1 MTSDDE
7 DRKPLEGEVLPAR
20 KTDTPKRGHLPTIH
34 LPESGSFLR
43 TAFWN
48 TLRFEGARRQI
59 KSYTSAIKAYADALG
74 AASGLMRAQKEH
86 YRAEQELEHD
96 LDNIVDADRR
106 RAKHEYES
114 TKRDLEIQTQ
124 QKNKELLDAKAARY
138 RAEKD
143 LTDAKA
149 GRSGRSEPQGG
160 RDAIAGAM
168 RDIKKQRQTPTEEEE
183 HIQVEIDELLGKPGG
198 EENLSEEDQ
207 RRLAAYR
214 ELKGKLRGRR
224 YL

>member
-1 MTSDDE
+1 MTSNDE

-20 KTDTPKRGHLPTIH
+20 ETHSPKRGHLPTIH

-43 TAFWN
+43 IAFWN

-59 KSYTSAIKAYADALG
+59 KSYTAAIKAYANALG
-74 AASGLMRAQKEH
+74 AASGLMEAQKEH
-86 YRAEQELEHD
+86 YRAQQELEHD
-96 LDNIVDADRR
+96 LDNILDADRR

-124 QKNKELLDAKAARY
+124 LKKKELLDAKAARF
-138 RAEKD
+138 RAEKK
-143 LTDAKA
+143 LENAKA
-149 GRSGRSEPQGG
+149 GKSAMTEPQGG

-168 RDIKKQRQTPTEEEE
+168 RDIKEQRQTPTEEEE
-183 HIQVEIDELLGKPGG
+183 QIQVEIDELLGKPGG

-214 ELKGKLRGRR
+214 ELQGKIRGRR